1 MRRILASALLATS
14 LSGCGMMQSYNQSLD
29 ARQQA
34 YDRQQKVLDEQNI
47 IQINDMKVKQN
58 QQLIGLAKSQAEINK
73 QTAIGQ
79 REAQAEVQ
87 KSLTT
92 LYVQH
97 EFAQAVEDGKVNT
110 IFMPVGGAGVP
121 LLTDPMNF
129 TQKAGVT
136 APAPEQK

>member
-1 MRRILASALLATS
+1 
-14 LSGCGMMQSYNQSLD
+14 MQAYNQSLD

-34 YDRQQKVLDEQNI
+34 YQRQQKVLDEQNEI
-47 IQINDMKVKQN
+47 TINGLKSQQN
-58 QQLIGLAKSQAEINK
+58 RQLIELAKSQAEINK
-73 QTAIGQ
+73 QTAIGE

-87 KSLTT
+87 KSLTS

-110 IFMPVGGAGVP
+110 IFVPVGAGGVP

-129 TQKAGVT
+129 TQKAGA
-136 APAPEQK
+136 APLAGEHQ